1 MNRRRTRDHAI
12 QGPVLRHKS
21 EGAAMMH
28 FLNALCATV
37 LIYATVTR
45 GALGFAR
52 ILERLVPSRN
62 RG

>member
-1 MNRRRTRDHAI
+1 MNRVRTGDDAI
-12 QGPVLRHKS
+12 QGPVLRHIP

-28 FLNALCATV
+28 FLNSVCASI

-52 ILERLVPSRN
+52 ILERLVKRPA
-62 RG
+62 